1 MGKRILVADDSL
13 TIQQAVAMVMEGS
26 GYALSFAKS
35 VDEALV
41 VVKKDGRP
49 DLVLADVAIGNGS
62 GYDLCAELKADSS
75 MQDVPVFILASS
87 QSPYDEARGRKVGA
101 DGYMAKPFES
111 QALLDAVA
119 MAIVSPAKRP
129 ASAMPEFTDH
139 DDNTARI
146 TAGDLPT
153 EDDDSYGEIV
163 IERGAAPTPPAPAW
177 GTKPP
182 TRPSGPRPAVAP
194 TPPPAQASSPR
205 PSLIPG
211 ARPSASMPTARTP
224 QPAVPPAASPSA
236 APAAARPAV
245 ARTMMGFPSV
255 KPPVVAAPKPQIPA
269 APVPPRPVTAA
280 PTAPAPA
287 PAPAPVA
294 PSTPVRAPL
303 AATPSVPT
311 APVASRVPTA
321 AGPAMPVPSFTGARP
336 VVPRYSP
343 APATAPIVVPPSSAR
358 RIPTPIPPAPQPPSV
373 GTAPLPTMAAAV
385 SSIVDQKVAALAA
398 RGPEYEAIAKLS
410 REVIEQVVWEVV
422 PELAEAIIRQEVDRL
437 AAAKK

>member
-75 MQDVPVFILASS
+75 MRDIPVFILASS

-119 MAIVSPAKRP
+119 MAMVSPARPP

-182 TRPSGPRPAVAP
+182 TRPSGPRAAVSP
-194 TPPPAQASSPR
+194 TPPPAQTSPR

-224 QPAVPPAASPSA
+224 QPAAPVTAPPSA

-245 ARTMMGFPSV
+245 GRTMMGFPSV

-269 APVPPRPVTAA
+269 PPVPPRPMTAA

-287 PAPAPVA
+287 PVPV
-294 PSTPVRAPL
+294 PTPVRAPMV
-303 AATPSVPT
+303 ATPSVPS

-336 VVPRYSP
+336 VVPRFSP
-343 APATAPIVVPPSSAR
+343 PPATAPIVVPSPAAR
-358 RIPTPIPPAPQPPSV
+358 RIPTPIPPAPQPASV

-385 SSIVDQKVAALAA
+385 SSIVEQKVAALAA

-410 REVIEQVVWEVV
+410 REIIEQVVWEVV
-422 PELAEAIIRQEVDRL
+422 PELAESIIRQEIDRL